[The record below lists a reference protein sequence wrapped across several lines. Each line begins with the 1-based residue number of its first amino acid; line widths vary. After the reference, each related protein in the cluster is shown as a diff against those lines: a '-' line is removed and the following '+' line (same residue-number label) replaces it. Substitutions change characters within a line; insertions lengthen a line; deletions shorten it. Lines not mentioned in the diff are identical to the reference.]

1 MSGELLDA
9 AAGTL
14 SKAMERAAWTDER
27 LDDLAESM
35 RSGFARLD
43 LDLRD
48 LRSQMVGELGSVR
61 TEMREEFRS
70 QRTALYS
77 IGGGIIVALIGVIAT
92 LIAQGV

>member
-1 MSGELLDA
+1 MA
-9 AAGTL
+9 
-14 SKAMERAAWTDER
+14 RAAWTDER

-43 LDLRD
+43 QDLRD

-61 TEMREEFRS
+61 TEMREGFRS